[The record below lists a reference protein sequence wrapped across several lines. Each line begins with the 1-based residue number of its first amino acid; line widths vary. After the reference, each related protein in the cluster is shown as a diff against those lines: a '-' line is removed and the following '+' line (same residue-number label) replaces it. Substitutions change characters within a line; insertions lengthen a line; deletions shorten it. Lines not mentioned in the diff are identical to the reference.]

1 MCYQSNQRLDPN
13 RIFLGGHTTLLIL
26 LLQDLSLSSS
36 EFSNFEALRGAE
48 WPVSVFFEVRPLI
61 YESLVPSSKWLRF
74 VDIPLSISPSIPLD
88 ASSDS
93 LLDSL
98 SIITYC

>member
-1 MCYQSNQRLDPN
+1 MFGQAVCAYLWNHLFGNALLCHEKAGNGR
-13 RIFLGGHTTLLIL
+13 TTLSVL

-61 YESLVPSSKWLRF
+61 YKSLVSSSK
-74 VDIPLSISPSIPLD
+74 
-88 ASSDS
+88 
-93 LLDSL
+93 
-98 SIITYC
+98 